1 MLSGDFARKLRQV
14 NNRIRIWC
22 GNDDSKPAGI
32 YAVENNEYKEI
43 CGVDKNYLTKEI
55 IWNSDGSIKRS
66 GWLRP
71 LKILL
76 KQGYIDRWKAEKV
89 FGTYLGN
96 LGRKNVSTNNGSVR
110 KMQPIESSSRG

>member
-1 MLSGDFARKLRQV
+1 MLAGDFARKLRQL
-14 NNRIRIWC
+14 NKNLRITC
-22 GNDDSKPAGI
+22 GNDDTKPAGI
-32 YAVENNEYKEI
+32 FIVESNEYIKI
-43 CGVDKNYLTKEI
+43 CGVDKNYLTKHI
-55 IWNSDGSIKRS
+55 IWNKDGSIQRS

-96 LGRKNVSTNNGSVR
+96 LGRKNVSTNNGNVR
-110 KMQPIESSSRG
+110 KVSPIESSSR